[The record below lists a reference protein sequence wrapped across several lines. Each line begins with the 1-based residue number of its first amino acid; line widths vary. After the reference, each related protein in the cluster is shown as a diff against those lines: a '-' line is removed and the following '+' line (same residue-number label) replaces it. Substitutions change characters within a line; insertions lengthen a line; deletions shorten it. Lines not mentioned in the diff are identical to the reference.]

1 MKKCKPTVAALCLL
15 ASGIATSADARVRDA
30 RMDQGNTAQEK
41 EEAVQV
47 NEKVMRKISM
57 GIGEEIDQFS
67 VTQLEQVEAAAGS
80 KTTEYTVRSN
90 AGRTYKCQIIEPSRV
105 GKILSL
111 GTAASA
117 DALCAEFSG
126 SAGGK
131 LGAKRASGAGNGAVG
146 MVPKDR
152 KAIPVDPKVAKK
164 ISMAIGEETDRFIVT
179 AQDAVDAS
187 VGMKGADYTVRT
199 SSGKTF
205 KCQIL
210 EPSRL
215 GKIVTF
221 GTVGSADALCTD
233 FTPGSKDRGKTN
245 QANCNALLRAARKCD

>member
-1 MKKCKPTVAALCLL
+1 MKEVKTTMAVLFLL
-15 ASGIATSADARVRDA
+15 VSGISVSAHARVRDA
-30 RMDQGNTAQEK
+30 RVGQGYTAQER
-41 EEAVQV
+41 EQAVQV

-57 GIGEEIDQFS
+57 GIGEEVGQFS
-67 VTQLEQVEAAAGS
+67 VTQQEQVEAAAGS
-80 KTTEYTVRSN
+80 KATEYTIRTN

-117 DALCAEFSG
+117 DALCTEFSG

-131 LGAKRASGAGNGAVG
+131 PSAKRASGAGNGSAG
-146 MVPKDR
+146 TVPKNGT
-152 KAIPVDPKVAKK
+152 AIPVDPKVAKK
-164 ISMAIGEETDRFIVT
+164 ISMAIGEETDDFVVT
-179 AQDAVDAS
+179 GQDAVDAS
-187 VGMKGADYTVRT
+187 VGMKGTDYTIRT
-199 SSGKTF
+199 KNGKTF

-215 GKIVTF
+215 GRIVTF

-233 FTPGSKDRGKTN
+233 FTKGSKDQGKTN
-245 QANCNALLRAARKCD
+245 QASCNALLRAARKCD

>member
-1 MKKCKPTVAALCLL
+1 MKAVKPTMAIIFLL
-15 ASGIATSADARVRDA
+15 VSGVSVSADARVRGA
-30 RMDQGNTAQEK
+30 RVDQGDTAQEK
-41 EEAVQV
+41 EQAVQV

-57 GIGEEIDQFS
+57 GIGEEVGQFS
-67 VTQLEQVEAAAGS
+67 VTQQEQAEAAAGS
-80 KTTEYTVRSN
+80 KATQYTIKSN
-90 AGRTYKCQIIEPSRV
+90 AGRIYKCQIIEPSRF

-117 DALCAEFSG
+117 DALCTEFSG
-126 SAGGK
+126 PAGGRT
-131 LGAKRASGAGNGAVG
+131 GAKRTSGTGNGAAG
-146 MVPKDR
+146 AAPKDR
-152 KAIPVDPKVAKK
+152 AAIPVDPKVAKK
-164 ISMAIGEETDRFIVT
+164 ISMAIGEETDDFVVT
-179 AQDAVDAS
+179 GQDAVDAS
-187 VGMKGADYTVRT
+187 VGMKGTDYTVRT

-233 FTPGSKDRGKTN
+233 FTKGSKDRGKTN
-245 QANCNALLRAARKCD
+245 QASCNALLRAARKCE